1 MRKLFYFCVAALLAA
16 SCSFFD
22 TTPEDRTNPS
32 QTPGGGGNGSGEDPG
47 TTPGKRN
54 PFSDALQGWR
64 CISYYQNKKTF
75 DQTLQFHYDELG
87 RLDYYLEHTL
97 SYNNDGIMTWA
108 DDNYKRIYHY
118 TSPTHADFYNEVIA
132 EGSRGT
138 WYDFDAEGRIIKKN
152 NAYGD
157 PYLYHYNDKGQLIE
171 IENAYMYEDS
181 EDEKKYAS
189 WKKSRIVDWYEDCP
203 HYFSQ
208 KWTSGS
214 ETVYRNEMTI
224 IRNIHYTNP
233 FRNMA
238 IDPTV
243 MGMTIVPDGGGIGL
257 FDLEGWWGTRSKYLI
272 TGWYAKDNTY
282 NRLDVTLLTD
292 KDDHITG
299 MTTQG
304 SGVFGSR
311 REYTFSWKGEAPLL
325 KKDGVPEIN

>member
-1 MRKLFYFCVAALLAA
+1 MRKLFYCCVAALLAA

-47 TTPGKRN
+47 TTPGKPN

-64 CISYYQNKKTF
+64 CSSYYQNKKTF

-97 SYNNDGIMTWA
+97 SYNNDGITTWA

-138 WYDFDAEGRIIKKN
+138 WYDFDADGRIIKKN

-181 EDEKKYAS
+181 EDEKKYKS

-257 FDLEGWWGTRSKYLI
+257 FDLEGW
-272 TGWYAKDNTY
+272 
-282 NRLDVTLLTD
+282 
-292 KDDHITG
+292 
-299 MTTQG
+299 
-304 SGVFGSR
+304 
-311 REYTFSWKGEAPLL
+311 
-325 KKDGVPEIN
+325 